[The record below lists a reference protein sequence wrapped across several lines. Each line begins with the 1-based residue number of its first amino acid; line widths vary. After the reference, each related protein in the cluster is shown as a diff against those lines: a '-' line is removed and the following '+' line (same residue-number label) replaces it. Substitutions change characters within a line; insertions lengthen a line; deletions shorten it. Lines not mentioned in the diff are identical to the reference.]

1 MHISRLPQSQISQ
14 SSPLHHAVENED
26 IEKITQLRHEGQR
39 PILLN
44 SQRESPIDVLDKKTH
59 LDKTLRDKLHS
70 SLLGTLNP
78 TAPAG
83 YKKPEA
89 LHGTPWG
96 LEILKSGALKGGVN
110 DAKGGRQS
118 LEGKVFFSDR
128 TPETQSSNT
137 TRANLRAKPRTYGR
151 GASMQISGVA
161 SRAIQHRM
169 SMVINQQLSQG
180 RTLNH
185 NTTSATINLNDQTNE
200 PEALA
205 SWLQNIIY
213 AQTLTQP
220 KRKLANMEDGKLE
233 NILKFPLELK
243 IIHPDGTKDIYTGNT
258 LTAKI
263 TQAAATLQNFLE
275 DGKVPLLS
283 MINHGEVIPIV
294 FGFGKITDLKVHQI
308 DAVMGPDAKQY
319 HYQDNDH
326 PLSGTDKG
334 GRLQEIELRNVEDL
348 ATLMLGCQAQ
358 QVTIPTD
365 VLIRLRPPS
374 GKARYIDRQQLA
386 GFDRQLNESLPSD
399 CISPREASITQ
410 LQTMNR
416 HLRQQPL
423 ERFLPPRSSSKDWPE
438 ISR

>member
-1 MHISRLPQSQISQ
+1 MHISRPPKSQISQ
-14 SSPLHHAVENED
+14 SSPLHQAVESED
-26 IEKITQLRHEGQR
+26 AEKITQLRHEGQR
-39 PILLN
+39 PTLLN
-44 SQRESPIDVLDKKTH
+44 SQRESPIDALDKKMH

-70 SLLGTLNP
+70 SLLGSLNP

-96 LEILKSGALKGGVN
+96 LEILKSGMLKGGVN
-110 DAKGGRQS
+110 DAKGGWQS

-128 TPETQSSNT
+128 TPETENSDT

-151 GASMQISGVA
+151 GTSMQVSGAA

-169 SMVINQQLSQG
+169 SMVLNQQFSEG
-180 RTLNH
+180 RALNH
-185 NTTSATINLNDQTNE
+185 NATSATINLNDQSNE

-205 SWLQNIIY
+205 SWLQNIIN
-213 AQTLTQP
+213 AQTLNQP
-220 KRKLANMEDGKLE
+220 KRKLTAMDDSKLE
-233 NILKFPLELK
+233 NILKFPLMLK
-243 IIHPDGTKDIYTGNT
+243 ITHPDGTKDIYAGDA

-263 TQAAATLQNFLE
+263 TQAAATLQNVLE
-275 DGKVPLLS
+275 AGKAPLLS

-294 FGFGKITDLKVHQI
+294 FGFGKITDLKAHQI

-358 QVTIPTD
+358 QVTIPED

-374 GKARYIDRQQLA
+374 GKAQYIDAQQLA
-386 GFDRQLNESLPSD
+386 SFNRQLNESLPSD
-399 CISPREASITQ
+399 CVSPREASIAQ

-416 HLRQQPL
+416 YLRQQPL
-423 ERFLPPRSSSKDWPE
+423 ESFLPPRSES
-438 ISR
+438 